1 MLQIYRILTVI
12 LFPFFIIIGILRIL
26 VHKESIQSFV
36 EKIFCVTNKNY
47 NKNLNL
53 IWFHGSS
60 IGEITSVTPIVN
72 YLLKKKQKILIT
84 SNSLTSAYLIKKKFS
99 NKVFYQH
106 LPLDLVHLNKK
117 FLDYWSPKSA
127 IFIDSEIWPN
137 FIHEIKKR
145 EIRLVLINARITD
158 RSFKKWKIFFSFA
171 KKIFSNFDLCI
182 SSSKDT
188 SKKLKELEV
197 KNLKYFGNLKYISE
211 LNKRNKNNK
220 KNKTL
225 SNRKVWCAASTHS
238 GEENFCLNIHKTL
251 RKKEKKLLTIIAPR
265 HIDRSQEIIDLCKKN
280 NFFFQIIN
288 TVNEKIK
295 KNTEILII
303 NSFGILDYYYKFST
317 SVFMGKSLLKRL
329 KEDGGQNPIEA
340 VRNGCWI
347 YSGPYTYNFDEVYNF
362 LNIKNIAKKISHPEQ
377 LAEEINKDF
386 KRSKI
391 SKKRIAQIDSF
402 GHKIFKKT
410 LFQINK
416 INSI

>member
-1 MLQIYRILTVI
+1 M
-12 LFPFFIIIGILRIL
+12 
-26 VHKESIQSFV
+26 
-36 EKIFCVTNKNY
+36 
-47 NKNLNL
+47 
-53 IWFHGSS
+53 
-60 IGEITSVTPIVN
+60 
-72 YLLKKKQKILIT
+72 
-84 SNSLTSAYLIKKKFS
+84 
-99 NKVFYQH
+99 
-106 LPLDLVHLNKK
+106 
-117 FLDYWSPKSA
+117 
-127 IFIDSEIWPN
+127 
-137 FIHEIKKR
+137 
-145 EIRLVLINARITD
+145 
-158 RSFKKWKIFFSFA
+158 
-171 KKIFSNFDLCI
+171 
-182 SSSKDT
+182 
-188 SKKLKELEV
+188 
-197 KNLKYFGNLKYISE
+197 KYFGNLKYISE

-280 NFFFQIIN
+280 NFLFQIIN

-362 LNIKNIAKKISHPEQ
+362 LNIKNIAKKLVTGTVSRR
-377 LAEEINKDF
+377 NK
-386 KRSKI
+386 
-391 SKKRIAQIDSF
+391 
-402 GHKIFKKT
+402 
-410 LFQINK
+410 
-416 INSI
+416 